1 MAAVIKSI
9 RVIRALLIKD
19 GMDGIQLKNDRKHTV
34 RKYLLT
40 DVASCIFTFS
50 DGLKSRVTP
59 SPDNEI
65 VLVKLIPRISKSK
78 RFEDSVLSNY
88 LSARN
93 MSELAK
99 FCGYDCIKT
108 FTRHF
113 KKCFGQT
120 PYQWMLDRKM
130 EEINSLVMK
139 SDMSITEIAK
149 MYDFKS
155 VSHLVTLYN
164 KHYGIPPA
172 KSRLLGST

>member
-1 MAAVIKSI
+1 MGVNTK
-9 RVIRALLIKD
+9 LGKED
-19 GMDGIQLKNDRKHTV
+19 V

-40 DVASCIFTFS
+40 DVASCTFTFS
-50 DGLKSRVTP
+50 DGLKSKVNP

-65 VLVKLIPRISKSK
+65 VLVKFIPRTSKSK

-88 LSARN
+88 SSARN
-93 MSELAK
+93 MNELAQMCK
-99 FCGYDCIKT
+99 YDCLRT

-130 EEINSLVMK
+130 EEIQSLVLN
-139 SDMSITEIAK
+139 SDISITEISK

-155 VSHLVTLYN
+155 VSHLVNAYS
-164 KHYGIPPA
+164 KRFGISPYR
-172 KSRLLGST
+172 SRLSNAI